1 VLKNKSNKWIELG
14 LSRPGPAAPEPVPA
28 KDLVPT
34 FAAFAR
40 ELLGL
45 IGDVAPEVEE
55 LATANFRRSL
65 GQYSA
70 LLETSADSL
79 TRDIVEECIKLC
91 RAYFVEAQ
99 SLLAERESEF
109 SELVRMLT
117 EMVGAIDGGQ
127 ATFHDQL
134 DKSAERLTRIVD
146 INDIRILKRRLGI
159 EIETLR
165 KLGVDKRSSEEA
177 TKTRFAAEIE
187 RLQVRLAQSMEE
199 ASLDQLTRIANRGRF
214 ERTLNQWVRAHRSS
228 GLPFVLAMVD
238 VDDFKKINDTE
249 GHQEGD
255 RVLTDVARMLSSAF
269 RPGDLVA
276 RYGGDEFVIMLAHS
290 TANQALE
297 RIKALVERLAT
308 IRLGVKESSGTITLS
323 VGVTEWMVED
333 EPSEIVQRA
342 DSAMYE
348 AKRGGKNRV
357 DIIRRTSKSRLF
369 QNGRPIA
376 APTATGPITLVEPV
390 EDTPVV
396 EMRTQ
401 SGLRRVR

>member
-1 VLKNKSNKWIELG
+1 LKNTSNKWIELG
-14 LSRPGPAAPEPVPA
+14 LSRPGQAAAPTA

-40 ELLGL
+40 ELLAL
-45 IGDVAPEVEE
+45 IGDIAPEVEE
-55 LATANFRRSL
+55 LATANFRRQL
-65 GQYSA
+65 GEYSV
-70 LLETSADSL
+70 LLESSADSL

-99 SLLAERESEF
+99 TLLAERESEF

-127 ATFHDQL
+127 ASFHEQL
-134 DKSAERLTRIVD
+134 DRSTERLTRIVD

-165 KLGVDKRSSEEA
+165 KLGVDKRATEEA

-187 RLQVRLAQSMEE
+187 RLQTRLAQSMEE

-255 RVLTDVARMLSSAF
+255 RVLVEIAQMLSAAF
-269 RPGDLVA
+269 RPGDLVG

-290 TANQALE
+290 TANQAID

-308 IRLGVKESSGTITLS
+308 IRLGVNDMSGTITLS

-333 EPSEIVQRA
+333 EPSDIVQRA
-342 DSAMYE
+342 DTAMYQ
-348 AKRGGKNRV
+348 AKRAGKNRV
-357 DIIRRTSKSRLF
+357 DVVRRASKSRLF
-369 QNGRPIA
+369 QNGRPIPSS
-376 APTATGPITLVEPV
+376 APAPSGPITPVEPV
-390 EDTPVV
+390 EDAPAHA
-396 EMRTQ
+396 

>member
-1 VLKNKSNKWIELG
+1 MLKNTSNKWIELG
-14 LSRPGPAAPEPVPA
+14 LSRPGQPAAPTA

-40 ELLGL
+40 DLLAL

-55 LATANFRRSL
+55 LATANFRRQL
-65 GQYSA
+65 GEYSV
-70 LLETSADSL
+70 LLESSADSL

-127 ATFHDQL
+127 ASFHEQL
-134 DKSAERLTRIVD
+134 DRSTERLTRIVD

-165 KLGVDKRSSEEA
+165 KLGVDKRATEEA

-187 RLQVRLAQSMEE
+187 RLQTRLAQSMEE

-255 RVLTDVARMLSSAF
+255 RVLVEIAQMLSAAF
-269 RPGDLVA
+269 RPGDLVG

-290 TANQALE
+290 TANQALD

-308 IRLGVKESSGTITLS
+308 IRLGVNDKSGTITLS

-333 EPSEIVQRA
+333 EPSDIVQRA
-342 DSAMYE
+342 DTAMYQ
-348 AKRGGKNRV
+348 AKRAGKNRV
-357 DIIRRTSKSRLF
+357 DVVRRASKSRLF

-376 APTATGPITLVEPV
+376 SSSPTPSEPIIAVEPV
-390 EDTPVV
+390 EDAPA
-396 EMRTQ
+396 RP